1 MFGNK
6 IGSVLSRPRPYII
19 IKRFFLLLGVI
30 FLTGALVAAS
40 YANQRCSMETQIKD
54 NAQNLA
60 EALEKECSHLLLRN
74 ETGEIQRIIEMVL
87 LSDNNIAYIYVTD
100 INGNIIAW
108 TRSEE
113 HIDSQQPLSDSRL
126 SLMNLQPTNN
136 DHEIIKPIGEGTMG
150 TIHIGFPKN
159 GFLDDI
165 IEYPRISLS
174 YTIFFL
180 IVFSLMTY
188 VINSLLLRPIDSLNR
203 GLDELSKGNFNYM
216 LDMKNNGEACELPG
230 AFIEIGTKMH
240 KLICE
245 MEETSRKVLETRN
258 YLDVITSVS
267 HEAIFVTDE
276 GGWIEYGNERFLAL
290 SGFTEDEIIEKQPED
305 LIFLYNGWPLQV
317 DLNNEQDHP
326 SDQYE
331 TYLILRNG
339 TKKPVLT
346 RYGCVELN
354 GRKKLV
360 CLVKDISEIKIVDEI
375 KNNIISNISHEL
387 RTPLTIVKGFI
398 EIASEEDNREK
409 RSKYLQRSLEALKR
423 EEWMIED
430 LLEVAMDKEDG
441 RSIIYDSVYLYDVV
455 EKAIQKV
462 LTKALETHIDMKN
475 HTKKEICV
483 KADPDKLCYAI
494 TKLLDNA
501 IKFNRPGEEVVIEAV
516 CSDDLITVKVTD
528 RGIGIQPEDFSRIF
542 DRFYQIDPSSKR
554 KYSGNGLGLTIAK
567 RIIERHGGKIWV
579 ESEKNKGSTF
589 FFTLHGFSR
598 KTA

>member
-1 MFGNK
+1 MFGKK
-6 IGSVLSRPRPYII
+6 IVSVLSRPRPYII
-19 IKRFFLLLGVI
+19 IKRFFLLVGVI
-30 FLTGALVAAS
+30 FLMGALVVAS
-40 YANQRCSMETQIKD
+40 YANQRYSMETQTKD
-54 NAQNLA
+54 NALDLA
-60 EALEKECSHLLLRN
+60 EALENECSHLLLRN
-74 ETGEIQRIIEMVL
+74 ETGEIQRIIEMLL

-108 TRSEE
+108 TRPEE
-113 HIDSQQPLSDSRL
+113 IIDPQQTLSNSRL
-126 SLMNLQPTNN
+126 SLMNLQPKNK
-136 DHEIIKPIGEGTMG
+136 DHEIIKPINEGTMG
-150 TIHIGFPKN
+150 TIYIGFPKN
-159 GFLDDI
+159 RFLDDI

-174 YTIFFL
+174 YIVFLL
-180 IVFSLMTY
+180 IVFSLLTY

-216 LDMKNNGEACELPG
+216 LDMKNNGGTRELSG
-230 AFIEIGTKMH
+230 AFIEIGAKMQ
-240 KLICE
+240 KLIYE

-276 GGWIEYGNERFLAL
+276 GGWIEYGNECFLEL
-290 SGFTEDEIIEKQPED
+290 SGCTEGEIIGKKLED
-305 LIFLYNGWPLQV
+305 LIFSYKGWPLQV
-317 DLNNEQDHP
+317 DPENTQDYC

-339 TKKPVLT
+339 TRKPILI
-346 RYGCVELN
+346 RYGCVEFN

-360 CLVKDISEIKIVDEI
+360 CLVKDISEIRVVDEI

-423 EEWMIED
+423 QEWMIED
-430 LLEVAMDKEDG
+430 LLEVAMDEEDV
-441 RSIIYDSVYLYDVV
+441 RSIVYDSVYLYDVV

-462 LTKALETHIDMKN
+462 LPKALETHIDMKN
-475 HTKKEICV
+475 QTKKEICV

-501 IKFNRPGEEVVIEAV
+501 VKFNKAGEDVVVEAV
-516 CSDDLITVKVTD
+516 CSDDLITVKVMD
-528 RGIGIQPEDFSRIF
+528 RGVGIPPEDIARIF
-542 DRFYQIDPSSKR
+542 DLFYQIDPSSKR
-554 KYSGNGLGLTIAK
+554 RYSGNGLGLTIAK

-598 KTA
+598 KTV